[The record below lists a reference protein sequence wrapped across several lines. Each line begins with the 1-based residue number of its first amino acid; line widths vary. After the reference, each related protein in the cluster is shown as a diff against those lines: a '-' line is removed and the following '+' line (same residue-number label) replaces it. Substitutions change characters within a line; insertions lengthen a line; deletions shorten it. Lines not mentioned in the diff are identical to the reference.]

1 MFVAA
6 LFTIAEVNSN
16 VCIYIYACVYNIYMQ
31 YYSDLD
37 KKEIL
42 LFATQ
47 MNLEG
52 IMIIEINQTEERQIL
67 HGITHM

>member
-1 MFVAA
+1 MSV
-6 LFTIAEVNSN
+6 
-16 VCIYIYACVYNIYMQ
+16 YIYACVYNIYMQ

-52 IMIIEINQTEERQIL
+52 IMIIEIIQTEERQIL

>member
-16 VCIYIYACVYNIYMQ
+16 VCIYIACVYNIYMQ

-52 IMIIEINQTEERQIL
+52 IMIIEIIQTEERQIL

>member
-1 MFVAA
+1 MSV
-6 LFTIAEVNSN
+6 
-16 VCIYIYACVYNIYMQ
+16 YICVCVYNIYMQ

-42 LFATQ
+42 PFATQ

-52 IMIIEINQTEERQIL
+52 IMIIEIIQTEERQIL